1 MTDAQGFWDSATAGR
16 REFVDALANACLLQV
31 ETRANLDLITDLN
44 GMLGYASDQF
54 NLVRNSGSAN
64 LGVELIE
71 TGVDASKPAGSAA
84 NNGRLYFA
92 TDTKILYYVEGGVLH
107 ILGAANAKGWCNV
120 SGNGT
125 LNTPNLNITSAAKD
139 TTGEYTVTWAKDFGD
154 AIYSA
159 QATVN
164 QSNVVDGNAQVDTL
178 AVGDISVTTRIAGVL
193 TDANFLLT
201 AHGE

>member
-1 MTDAQGFWDSATAGR
+1 LADAQGLWDSATAGR

-31 ETRANLDLITDLN
+31 NTRANLDLITDLK
-44 GMLGYASDQF
+44 GMLGYSTDQF
-54 NLVRNSGSAN
+54 NLVRNSGTAN

-92 TDTKILYYVEGGVLH
+92 TDTKILYYVKGGALH
-107 ILGAANAKGWCNV
+107 ILDEANAKGWCSV
-120 SGNGT
+120 AGDGT
-125 LNTPNLNITSAAKD
+125 LGSPNHNITSAAKD
-139 TTGEYTVTWAKDFGD
+139 TTGEYTVTWAKDFGN
-154 AIYSA
+154 ATYSA
-159 QATVN
+159 QATGN
-164 QSNVVDGNAQVDTL
+164 QSNTVDANAQVDSL
-178 AVGDISVTTRIAGVL
+178 AVGDISITTRINGTL